1 MDSDYLNFQNSSSKI
16 RVKVLNTVFLLGR
29 VFSSK
34 QSTPFE
40 VVFKA
45 HLNRVYRK
53 YGYFT
58 IQDKASWGLQY
69 ICTLGWDEIGLF
81 ANFNLAVGAVASF
94 GVENKIPLF
103 FYFDSLTPVHCAV
116 CTVPFKIL
124 FSKIRRRL
132 PLTQNFF
139 PPLLAITFAYVDG
152 SAYIKF

>member
-1 MDSDYLNFQNSSSKI
+1 MDSDYPNFQNSSSKI

-69 ICTLGWDEIGLF
+69 MYMYTR
-81 ANFNLAVGAVASF
+81 VG
-94 GVENKIPLF
+94 
-103 FYFDSLTPVHCAV
+103 
-116 CTVPFKIL
+116 
-124 FSKIRRRL
+124 
-132 PLTQNFF
+132 
-139 PPLLAITFAYVDG
+139 
-152 SAYIKF
+152 